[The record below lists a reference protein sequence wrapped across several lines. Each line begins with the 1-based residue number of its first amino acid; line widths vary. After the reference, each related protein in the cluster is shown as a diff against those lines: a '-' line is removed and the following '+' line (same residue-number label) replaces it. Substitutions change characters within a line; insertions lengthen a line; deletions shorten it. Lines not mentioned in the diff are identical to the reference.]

1 MALSKDKLERLEH
14 SIESADLRV
23 LVVTLYQ
30 TTGDRKW
37 LEPRFA
43 PKLDRKIIADN
54 DAGFPDEV
62 QEEIK
67 AAAVELLGEA
77 HEPAIPDPTDEQMT
91 QMMSW
96 CMGEP
101 IEPEYAPMF
110 AEQVG
115 YRSGD
120 KQWSAGRPQ
129 SMPEHPVVI
138 VGAGMSGI
146 ALGAKLVQLGIPFV
160 VLEKYPDVGGT
171 WFENAYPGCAVDT
184 PNHAYSYSFG
194 QRYPWSQYFSPRD
207 EIHDYMVKCSTE
219 FGVRE
224 HIRFGCTVTSASWDD
239 EGQMWRIC
247 YETDDN
253 AKVELKAFAL
263 VSAIGIFSKASTKQF
278 PGEETFQGQ
287 IFHSVRWPKDL
298 DMTDKRV
305 AVIGT
310 GASSMQIVSSIAPVV
325 KHLAVYQRSAQWIR
339 RIDRFHDQLG
349 EEQQFLLDEF
359 PIYQAWFRFSMFW
372 RYCDGLL
379 PTLRKD
385 PNWPHPERSLNKM
398 NDRHRQQMTRYIESE
413 LGDSCEELFEKCLPT
428 YPPYGKRILLDHD
441 WYATLCRD
449 NVELIAEAVERI
461 SESGVVAAD
470 GTSQDF
476 DIIIKCLGF
485 EPVGS
490 TARLNLRGS
499 SGQSLSDAW
508 DGDNPTAYVGIT
520 VPDFPNMFI
529 MLGPNCAVG
538 HGGSAIFLAECNVRY
553 ITDALIKM
561 IEEGIASVSVR
572 QEVHDDFVDMVD
584 AEHAQLVW
592 THPGMTTYYRNARGR
607 VYFVMPF
614 RNVDYF
620 MMTKNFNLDD
630 YLLVEVGSAPLEP
643 RTDKG
648 KRPPVPPEYEGILPG
663 TGTNR

>member
-1 MALSKDKLERLEH
+1 
-14 SIESADLRV
+14 
-23 LVVTLYQ
+23 
-30 TTGDRKW
+30 
-37 LEPRFA
+37 
-43 PKLDRKIIADN
+43 
-54 DAGFPDEV
+54 
-62 QEEIK
+62 
-67 AAAVELLGEA
+67 
-77 HEPAIPDPTDEQMT
+77 
-91 QMMSW
+91 
-96 CMGEP
+96 
-101 IEPEYAPMF
+101 
-110 AEQVG
+110 
-115 YRSGD
+115 
-120 KQWSAGRPQ
+120 
-129 SMPEHPVVI
+129 
-138 VGAGMSGI
+138 
-146 ALGAKLVQLGIPFV
+146 
-160 VLEKYPDVGGT
+160 
-171 WFENAYPGCAVDT
+171 
-184 PNHAYSYSFG
+184 
-194 QRYPWSQYFSPRD
+194 
-207 EIHDYMVKCSTE
+207 
-219 FGVRE
+219 
-224 HIRFGCTVTSASWDD
+224 
-239 EGQMWRIC
+239 
-247 YETDDN
+247 
-253 AKVELKAFAL
+253 
-263 VSAIGIFSKASTKQF
+263 
-278 PGEETFQGQ
+278 
-287 IFHSVRWPKDL
+287 
-298 DMTDKRV
+298 MTDKRV

-325 KHLAVYQRSAQWIR
+325 KRLAVYQRSAQWIR

-461 SESGVVAAD
+461 SESGVIAAD

-572 QEVHDDFVDMVD
+572 QEVHDDFVDM
-584 AEHAQLVW
+584 AMRS
-592 THPGMTTYYRNARGR
+592 TH
-607 VYFVMPF
+607 
-614 RNVDYF
+614 
-620 MMTKNFNLDD
+620 
-630 YLLVEVGSAPLEP
+630 S
-643 RTDKG
+643 
-648 KRPPVPPEYEGILPG
+648 
-663 TGTNR
+663 